1 VTVYLVGAG
10 PGDPGLI
17 TVKGLELVRSCDA
30 LVYDRLVSPE
40 LVDEAPADALRIS
53 RDSFGQSEVNALLVS
68 LGRRDLEVVRL
79 KGGDPFVF
87 GRGGEEALALAE
99 AGVDFEVVP
108 GISSVSA
115 VPASAGIPITHRNVS
130 SQVTLVSG
138 HSPEGLDFTAL
149 ARASGTLV
157 FFMGLA
163 ALPALAHGL
172 LAAGKQ
178 PETPAAV
185 ISCGTT
191 SEEETVVAA
200 LDAIAEAAVS
210 LRGPALVV
218 VGDVVA
224 LRKSL
229 TRRSA
234 GHTAG
239 AATQSALG

>member
-53 RDSFGQSEVNALLVS
+53 RDSFGQSEINALLVS
-68 LGRRDLEVVRL
+68 LGGRDLEVVRL

-99 AGVDFEVVP
+99 AGVDFEVVS
-108 GISSVSA
+108 GVSSVSA

-130 SQVTLVSG
+130 SRVTLVSG
-138 HSPEGLDFTAL
+138 HSPEGLDFTEL
-149 ARASGTLV
+149 AGASGTLV

-163 ALPALAHGL
+163 ALPALARGL
-172 LAAGKQ
+172 LAAGK
-178 PETPAAV
+178 PPDTPAAV

-224 LRKSL
+224 LRETL
-229 TRRSA
+229 TQGSVGRA
-234 GHTAG
+234 AG
-239 AATQSALG
+239 AATR

>member
-40 LVDEAPADALRIS
+40 LVDEAPAEALRIS
-53 RDSFGQSEVNALLVS
+53 RDSFGQSEINALLVS
-68 LGRRDLEVVRL
+68 LGGRDLEVVRL

-99 AGVDFEVVP
+99 AGIDVEVVS
-108 GISSVSA
+108 GVSSVSA

-138 HSPEGLDFTAL
+138 HSPEGLDFTEL
-149 ARASGTLV
+149 AGASGTLV

-163 ALPALAHGL
+163 ALAALARGL
-172 LAAGKQ
+172 VAAGK
-178 PETPAAV
+178 PPDTPAAV
-185 ISCGTT
+185 ISRGTT

-224 LRKSL
+224 LRETL
-229 TRRSA
+229 THGSIGRA
-234 GHTAG
+234 AG
-239 AATQSALG
+239 AATR